1 MTDLLASPGEAASF
15 RSPVIVNQGGR
26 KIDERLAAHWS
37 RPRII
42 EHPKGAP
49 AWEISPD
56 ADVLVTQTSCWQA
69 SPPPSPPPG
78 WPYGLRFI
86 QLMSAGVDSF
96 PPWLIEGPAVAC
108 ARGVAAI
115 PISEFVL
122 AAMLNFEK
130 EFAAIRVHN
139 PAQWKMRPLGALHE
153 RCLGL
158 AGFGAIGRAIA
169 ARARPFGMRI
179 RALTRSQG
187 PLDADVER
195 ATDFAALVAAADHL
209 VLALPL
215 TAQTH
220 RILDASA
227 LAHAKPSLH
236 IVNIARGGLVDQDAL
251 LAALDEGRI
260 AGASLD
266 VTDPEPPPEGHRFYS
281 HPKIWLT
288 PHTSWG
294 DVKVTDRVAEKI
306 LANLDR
312 YLRGEPIEDL
322 VDPVR
327 GY

>member
-1 MTDLLASPGEAASF
+1 MTDTVFRAAEDKPL
-15 RSPVIVNQGGR
+15 RSPIVINQGGSKVGE
-26 KIDERLAAHWS
+26 KIASHWS
-37 RPRII
+37 S
-42 EHPKGAP
+42 PKILALPKTTP
-49 AWEISPD
+49 AWEIPPD
-56 ADVLVTQTSCWQA
+56 ADVLVTQISAWTGA
-69 SPPPSPPPG
+69 PPSPPPG

-96 PPWLIEGPAVAC
+96 PPWLLDGPIVSC

-122 AAMLNFEK
+122 TAILAFEK
-130 EFAAIRVHN
+130 DFAAIRAHH
-139 PAQWKMRPLGALHE
+139 PSQWKMRPLGTLDD

-158 AGFGAIGRAIA
+158 AGYGAIGRAIA

-179 RALTRSQG
+179 RALRRGEG

-195 ATDFAALVAAADHL
+195 AEDLTSLVAEADHL
-209 VLALPL
+209 ALALPL

-220 RILDASA
+220 RILDARA
-227 LAHAKPSLH
+227 LAHAKSTLH
-236 IVNIARGGLVDQDAL
+236 IVNVARGALVDQEAL
-251 LAALDEGRI
+251 LAAIDEGRI

-288 PHTSWG
+288 PHISWG
-294 DVKVTDRVAEKI
+294 DRKGADRIAQKI
-306 LANLDR
+306 LGNLDH
-312 YLRGEPIEDL
+312 YVRGEPIEDI